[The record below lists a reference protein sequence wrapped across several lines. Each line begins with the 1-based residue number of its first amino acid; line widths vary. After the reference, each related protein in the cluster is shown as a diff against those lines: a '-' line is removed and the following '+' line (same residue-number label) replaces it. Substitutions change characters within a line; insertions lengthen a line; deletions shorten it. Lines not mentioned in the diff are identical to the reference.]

1 MMLRLST
8 ITRFFKLSTKV
19 GTTNGSNL
27 RYNLSTKRNLHYKFG
42 QTQHRRLLWIQ
53 SRCVIHPPERD
64 LCLLPLGEQH
74 RPDCSSS
81 AV

>member
-8 ITRFFKLSTKV
+8 ITLFFKLSTKV

-27 RYNLSTKRNLHYKFG
+27 KTNQSTKRNLNYQFG
-42 QTQHRRLLWIQ
+42 QTQHRKLQWIQ
-53 SRCVIHPPERD
+53 SRCAIHPPERD